1 MIKTTFLVWRAQH
14 IWRIAP
20 LKPKLLTGQRK
31 LCLFWPTFSHG
42 VPGLSDFL
50 LQKQYGLFRANKAR
64 LVGELSLQITDIVSS
79 YAEAEHKP
87 GTDWGSGCEGGQWS
101 PDAELMQCCSQST
114 SPHQSPSHCSDCGN
128 TVPAS
133 PGHGSLELA
142 PPKHQTEVITGA
154 WSLLSIDIGN
164 AVKIISTSTTGSP
177 FPVTV
182 KLQRPVHCHPAR
194 LCGVCCVTSHMYN
207 IWNNVTWWDNRL
219 LCRCCP
225 PAPLYWSIKI
235 YSIHCMQHW
244 RGGAGGEAMS
254 TLSKARIM

>member
-1 MIKTTFLVWRAQH
+1 MLSFLNKYPLSLHFNISWGWGPPRAAQRCNKGSSEVLWVRWCENIELNRFH
-14 IWRIAP
+14 DKNHLPGLKGAAH
-20 LKPKLLTGQRK
+20 LTDCSSKPKLLTGQRK

-87 GTDWGSGCEGGQWS
+87 GTDWGSGCEGGHWS

-114 SPHQSPSHCSDCGN
+114 SPSHCSDCGN

-182 KLQRPVHCHPAR
+182 KLQRPVHCHPHR
-194 LCGVCCVTSHMYN
+194 LCVVS
-207 IWNNVTWWDNRL
+207 VV
-219 LCRCCP
+219 
-225 PAPLYWSIKI
+225 
-235 YSIHCMQHW
+235 
-244 RGGAGGEAMS
+244 
-254 TLSKARIM
+254 

>member
-1 MIKTTFLVWRAQH
+1 M
-14 IWRIAP
+14 
-20 LKPKLLTGQRK
+20 LLTIN
-31 LCLFWPTFSHG
+31 LT
-42 VPGLSDFL
+42 
-50 LQKQYGLFRANKAR
+50 
-64 LVGELSLQITDIVSS
+64 IT
-79 YAEAEHKP
+79 
-87 GTDWGSGCEGGQWS
+87 
-101 PDAELMQCCSQST
+101 
-114 SPHQSPSHCSDCGN
+114 SHCSDCGN

-254 TLSKARIM
+254 TLSKARIMKKGSASECVPNFFFQWHIMQTDEAHMGQNTPMLIVPGSGSGWPRPWTHREISRRTIGQSWGAWSRWPAPSS